1 PKKKLRKARSSAGS
15 PVESPAERARIALKA
30 PETLAA
36 LASELGGEVDPG
48 AGDLEILRIAPVDV
62 AGPGDLAPLVARRY
76 LQAALRSEAALL
88 VDPSLAPKIPA
99 GRRWIHPHAAFT
111 LALLLKRIEDARRAE
126 PPGGRAS
133 RGGAHIDPEAD
144 VDPTAIVGPGAVIL
158 AGAAVGPG
166 ARIEHNAV
174 IYGGAIIGARAVIG
188 AGSVIGRPGFGWT
201 PSPTGELVRVP
212 QLGGV
217 RIDPD
222 AEIGPLCTVDAGTL
236 GPTVVGQGAKLDAH
250 VHVGHNA
257 VIGPGSIVAAQAGFA
272 GSVRVGAGALV
283 GGQAGVADHVEIG
296 AGAKLAAKAGVIG
309 DVPPGAVVGGYPA
322 VDRARWLR
330 AVARM
335 LRADTD
341 AKSVKGAKSAKSK

>member
-1 PKKKLRKARSSAGS
+1 VRASPKKKLRKARSSAGS

-126 PPGGRAS
+126 PPGRRAS

-166 ARIEHNAV
+166 ARIEPNAV

-236 GPTVVGQGAKLDAH
+236 
-250 VHVGHNA
+250 
-257 VIGPGSIVAAQAGFA
+257 
-272 GSVRVGAGALV
+272 
-283 GGQAGVADHVEIG
+283 ADSWQQQ
-296 AGAKLAAKAGVIG
+296 
-309 DVPPGAVVGGYPA
+309 PGAPCYCTDLTREEMPA
-322 VDRARWLR
+322 AWAAADAARLPKRRDLAIAAVTERLGDSTTNPDAEYLVRLNRALY
-330 AVARM
+330 M
-335 LRADTD
+335 
-341 AKSVKGAKSAKSK
+341 